1 MSARVWVPATTALL
15 ARWSAAGEVP
25 AGQGH
30 AVTSALRQQWP
41 DGEDEEWE
49 YAVLLAAAE
58 EAASLLEAPGRRVV
72 VVVETGDVR
81 ELEGTRVEFGE
92 PAAWRRVKAV
102 HADPVGARI
111 QPGAPAEGEADLGW
125 YAVQEVPDLLD
136 SGPR

>member
-1 MSARVWVPATTALL
+1 MSTRVWVPATTVLL
-15 ARWSAAGEVP
+15 ARWSAAGEIP

-41 DGEDEEWE
+41 DGGDEEWE
-49 YAVLLAAAE
+49 YAVLLDGAE

-72 VVVETGDVR
+72 VVVETAGVR

-92 PAAWRRVKAV
+92 PVPWRRVVAV
-102 HADPVGARI
+102 HADPEGARVE
-111 QPGAPAEGEADLGW
+111 PGAPAEGEADLGW

-136 SGPR
+136 SNPR